1 MSKLSGKIKRSKDG
15 EDDVTLGGGF
25 DFWESG
31 AADSFLVAD
40 GGIDGLM
47 DSVALGLMA
56 LDTLKKLPEYNVEYS
71 L

>member
-1 MSKLSGKIKRSKDG
+1 MSKLSGKIKSGKGG
-15 EDDVTLGGGF
+15 EDDVTLGF

-47 DSVALGLMA
+47 DSFALGLMA

-71 L
+71 V